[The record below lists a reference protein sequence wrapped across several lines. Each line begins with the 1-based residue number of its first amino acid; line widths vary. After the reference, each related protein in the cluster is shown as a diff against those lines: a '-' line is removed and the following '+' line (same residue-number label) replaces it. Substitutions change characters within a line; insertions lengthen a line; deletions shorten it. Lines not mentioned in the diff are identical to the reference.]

1 MHALITNILNII
13 RFKYYSIIIYLVI
26 NVSDIK
32 VPIAKPLIGDEEI
45 ENVVEVLKSGMIAQG
60 PKVEE
65 FEQKFAEWVGAKYGI
80 AVNSGTAALHTALLA
95 CGIGEGDEVI
105 TTPFTFIAS
114 GNSIVYTGAKP
125 VFADIDLKTYTLNP
139 DSIEDLITENTK
151 AILPVQL
158 YGQSADMD
166 RINEIA
172 EKYGLIVIEDA
183 AQAHG
188 ATYKGQKVGS
198 MGDMA
203 CFSFYPTKNM
213 TTSEGGIITTDDEDL
228 AEQAKIFRAHGASV
242 RYHHD
247 AIGYNFRMTD
257 IAAAI
262 GLAQMDKID
271 GFNDK
276 RIENAAYLNEGLKD
290 VDGVITPYC
299 ADGSKHVY
307 HQYTIRVEKGDRD
320 DWVDII
326 NECGVGT
333 GIHYPIPLY
342 NQPIYKILG
351 FEGDCPNAE
360 LAADNVISLPVHP
373 NLTKEDLDLVIEA
386 VKSASD
392 ELD

>member
-1 MHALITNILNII
+1 M
-13 RFKYYSIIIYLVI
+13 
-26 NVSDIK
+26 NVSNIK
-32 VPIAKPLIGDEEI
+32 VPIAKPIIGDEEI

-65 FEQKFAEWVGAKYGI
+65 FEERFAEWVGAEYGI
-80 AVNSGTAALHTALLA
+80 AVNSGTAALHVALLS

-114 GNSIVYTGAKP
+114 GNSILYTGAKP
-125 VFADIDLKTYTLNP
+125 VFADIDLKTYTINP

-158 YGQSADMD
+158 YGQSADMEK
-166 RINEIA
+166 INDIA
-172 EKYGLIVIEDA
+172 EKYGLTVIEDA

-188 ATYKGQKVGS
+188 ATCNGEKVGS
-198 MGDMA
+198 IGDMA

-213 TTSEGGIITTDDEDL
+213 TTSEGGIITTNDEEL
-228 AEQAKIFRAHGASV
+228 AENARVFRAHGASV

-247 AIGYNFRMTD
+247 EIGYNFRMTD
-257 IAAAI
+257 ISAAI
-262 GLAQMDKID
+262 GLAQLDKID
-271 GFNDK
+271 EFNDK
-276 RIENAAYLNEGLKD
+276 RIANAAYLNEGLKD

-320 DWVDII
+320 EWVDLI
-326 NECGVGT
+326 NDCGVGT

-342 NQPIYKILG
+342 NQPVYRSLG
-351 FEGDCPNAE
+351 IEGNCPNAE
-360 LAADNVISLPVHP
+360 LAADTVSSLPVHP
-373 NLTKEDLDLVIEA
+373 SLTKEDLDLVIEA
-386 VKSASD
+386 VKTAS
-392 ELD
+392 EKLC

>member
-1 MHALITNILNII
+1 MVII
-13 RFKYYSIIIYLVI
+13 
-26 NVSDIK
+26 VSDIK
-32 VPIAKPLIGDEEI
+32 VPIAKPIIGDEEI
-45 ENVVEVLKSGMIAQG
+45 DNVVEVLKSGMISQG

-65 FEQKFAEWVGAKYGI
+65 FEQEFAEWVGAEYGI

-95 CGIGEGDEVI
+95 CEVGPGDEVI
-105 TTPFTFIAS
+105 TSPFTFIAS

-139 DSIEDLITENTK
+139 DTIEDLITENTK

-158 YGQSADMD
+158 YGQAAEMD
-166 RINEIA
+166 KINEIA
-172 EKYGLIVIEDA
+172 EEYGLIVIEDA

-188 ATYKGQKVGS
+188 ATYKGNKVGS
-198 MGDMA
+198 IGDIS

-213 TTSEGGIITTDDEDL
+213 TTSEGGIITTDNEDL
-228 AEQAKIFRAHGASV
+228 AESARMFRAHGASV

-257 IAAAI
+257 ISAAI
-262 GLAQMDKID
+262 GLAQLNRID
-271 GFNDK
+271 EFNDK
-276 RIENAAYLNEGLKD
+276 RIANAAYLNEGLKD
-290 VDGVITPYC
+290 VDGIITPYC
-299 ADGSKHVY
+299 QEDSKHVY

-326 NECGVGT
+326 NDCGVGT

-342 NQPIYKILG
+342 NQPIYKVLG
-351 FEGDCPNAE
+351 IDGNCHNAE

-373 NLTKEDLDLVIEA
+373 ALTDDDLDLVIQA
-386 VKSASD
+386 VKTASD
-392 ELD
+392 KLD

>member
-1 MHALITNILNII
+1 M
-13 RFKYYSIIIYLVI
+13 
-26 NVSDIK
+26 SDIK
-32 VPIAKPLIGDEEI
+32 VSIAKPIIGDEEI
-45 ENVVEVLKSGMIAQG
+45 ENVVEVMKSGMIAQG

-65 FEQKFAEWVGAKYGI
+65 FEQKFADWVGAEYGI

-95 CGIGEGDEVI
+95 CGIGPEDEVI
-105 TTPFTFIAS
+105 TSPFTFIAS
-114 GNSIVYTGAKP
+114 GNSILYTGAKP

-139 DSIEDLITENTK
+139 DAIEGLITENTK

-158 YGQSADMD
+158 YGQSANMD

-172 EKYGLIVIEDA
+172 EKHGLIVIEDA

-188 ATYKGQKVGS
+188 ATCNGQKVGS
-198 MGDMA
+198 IGDMS

-228 AEQAKIFRAHGASV
+228 AENAKVFRAHGASV

-247 AIGYNFRMTD
+247 EIGYNFRMTD

-262 GLAQMDKID
+262 GLAQLDKID

-276 RIENAAYLNEGLKD
+276 RIANANYLNEGLKD
-290 VDGVITPYC
+290 VDGIITPYC
-299 ADGSKHVY
+299 AYGSKHVY

-326 NECGVGT
+326 NDCGVGT

-342 NQPIYKILG
+342 NQPIYRSLG
-351 FEGDCPNAE
+351 IEGNCPNAE

-373 NLTKEDLDLVIEA
+373 SLTKDDLDLVIEA
-386 VKSASD
+386 VKTASK

>member
-1 MHALITNILNII
+1 M
-13 RFKYYSIIIYLVI
+13 
-26 NVSDIK
+26 SDIR
-32 VPIAKPLIGDEEI
+32 VPIAKPIIGDEEI

-65 FEQKFAEWVGAKYGI
+65 FEKKFAEWVGAKYGI
-80 AVNSGTAALHTALLA
+80 AVNSGTAALHTALLS
-95 CGIGEGDEVI
+95 CGIGPEDEVI

-139 DSIEDLITENTK
+139 ESIEGLITENTK
-151 AILPVQL
+151 AIMPVQL
-158 YGQSADMD
+158 YGQSANMD
-166 RINEIA
+166 EINEIA
-172 EKYGLIVIEDA
+172 ERYGLIVIEDA

-188 ATYKGQKVGS
+188 ATCNGKKVGS
-198 MGDMA
+198 LGDMS

-213 TTSEGGIITTDDEDL
+213 TTSEGGIITTDDEEL
-228 AEQAKIFRAHGASV
+228 ADKAKIFRAHGASV

-257 IAAAI
+257 ISAAI
-262 GLAQMDKID
+262 GLAQLEKID
-271 GFNDK
+271 GFNDQ
-276 RIENAAYLNEGLKD
+276 RIANAEYLNNGLKD

-320 DWVDII
+320 DWVEII
-326 NECGVGT
+326 NYCGVGT

-342 NQPIYKILG
+342 NQPIYKYLG
-351 FEGDCPNAE
+351 IEGDCPNAE

-373 NLTKEDLDLVIEA
+373 SLTEEDLDLVIEA
-386 VKSASD
+386 VKTASE

>member
-1 MHALITNILNII
+1 MSN
-13 RFKYYSIIIYLVI
+13 
-26 NVSDIK
+26 IK
-32 VPIAKPLIGDEEI
+32 VPIAKPIIGDEEI

-60 PKVEE
+60 PKVAE
-65 FEQKFAEWVGAKYGI
+65 FEEEFAEWVGADYGI
-80 AVNSGTAALHTALLA
+80 AVNSGTAALHVALLS

-114 GNSIVYTGAKP
+114 GNSILYTGAKP
-125 VFADIDLKTYTLNP
+125 VFADIDLKTYTIDP

-188 ATYKGQKVGS
+188 ATCNGNLVGS

-213 TTSEGGIITTDDEDL
+213 TTSEGGIITTNDEEL
-228 AEQAKIFRAHGASV
+228 AENARIFRAHGAGI
-242 RYHHD
+242 RYHHSD
-247 AIGYNFRMTD
+247 IGFNFRMTD
-257 IAAAI
+257 ISAAI
-262 GLAQMDKID
+262 GLAQLDKID
-271 GFNDK
+271 EFNCK

-326 NECGVGT
+326 NDCGVGT

-342 NQPIYKILG
+342 NQPIYKKLG
-351 FEGDCPNAE
+351 IEGYCPNAE

-373 NLTKEDLDLVIEA
+373 SLTKEDLNLVIEA
-386 VKSASD
+386 VKTASN

>member
-1 MHALITNILNII
+1 MIILSN
-13 RFKYYSIIIYLVI
+13 
-26 NVSDIK
+26 IK
-32 VPIAKPLIGDEEI
+32 VPIAKPIIGEEEI

-60 PKVEE
+60 PKVAE
-65 FEQKFAEWVGAKYGI
+65 FEEKFAEWVGAEYGI

-114 GNSIVYTGAKP
+114 GNSIVYTGAEP

-139 DSIEDLITENTK
+139 DAIEDLITENTK

-158 YGQSADMD
+158 YGQSSNMD
-166 RINEIA
+166 KINEIA

-188 ATYKGQKVGS
+188 ATCNGKKVGS

-228 AEQAKIFRAHGASV
+228 AEQARIFRAHGASV
-242 RYHHD
+242 RYHHN

-257 IAAAI
+257 ISAAI
-262 GLAQMDKID
+262 GLAQLDKID
-271 GFNDK
+271 EFNDK
-276 RIENAAYLNEGLKD
+276 RIANAAYLNEGLKD
-290 VDGVITPYC
+290 VDGIVTPYC
-299 ADGSKHVY
+299 AYDSKHVY

-326 NECGVGT
+326 NDCGVGT

-342 NQPIYKILG
+342 NQPIYRALG

-373 NLTKEDLDLVIEA
+373 SLTQEDLDLVIEA
-386 VKSASD
+386 VKTASN

>member
-1 MHALITNILNII
+1 MNMSN
-13 RFKYYSIIIYLVI
+13 
-26 NVSDIK
+26 IK
-32 VPIAKPLIGDEEI
+32 VPIAKPIIGDEEI

-60 PKVEE
+60 PKVAE
-65 FEQKFAEWVGAKYGI
+65 FEEQFAEWVGADYGI
-80 AVNSGTAALHTALLA
+80 AVNSGTAALHVALLS

-114 GNSIVYTGAKP
+114 GNSILYTGAKP
-125 VFADIDLKTYTLNP
+125 VFADIDLKTYTIDPN
-139 DSIEDLITENTK
+139 SIENLISENTK

-158 YGQSADMD
+158 YGQSANMD
-166 RINEIA
+166 KINEIA
-172 EKYGLIVIEDA
+172 EKYGLTVIEDA

-188 ATYKGQKVGS
+188 ATCNGEKVGS
-198 MGDMA
+198 LGDMA

-213 TTSEGGIITTDDEDL
+213 TTSEGGIITTNDEDL
-228 AEQAKIFRAHGASV
+228 AENARVFRAHGASI

-247 AIGYNFRMTD
+247 EIGYNFRMTD
-257 IAAAI
+257 ISAAI
-262 GLAQMDKID
+262 GLAQLDKID
-271 GFNDK
+271 EFNDK
-276 RIENAAYLNEGLKD
+276 RIANAAYLNEGLKD

-299 ADGSKHVY
+299 AYGSKHVY

-342 NQPIYKILG
+342 NQPVYKGLG
-351 FEGDCPNAE
+351 ISGNCPNAE
-360 LAADNVISLPVHP
+360 LAANNVISLPVHP
-373 NLTKEDLDLVIEA
+373 SLTKEDLDLVIEA
-386 VKSASD
+386 VKTASN

>member
-1 MHALITNILNII
+1 M
-13 RFKYYSIIIYLVI
+13 
-26 NVSDIK
+26 SDIK
-32 VPIAKPLIGDEEI
+32 VPIAKPIIGEEEI

-65 FEQKFAEWVGAKYGI
+65 FEQEFADWVGAEYGI
-80 AVNSGTAALHTALLA
+80 AVNSGTAALHVALLS
-95 CGIGEGDEVI
+95 CDIGPGDEVI

-114 GNSIVYTGAKP
+114 GNSIVYTGAEP

-139 DSIEDLITENTK
+139 DSLEDLITENTK
-151 AILPVQL
+151 AIMPVQL

-166 RINEIA
+166 KINKIA

-188 ATYKGQKVGS
+188 ATFNGQKVGS
-198 MGDMA
+198 IGDIS

-228 AEQAKIFRAHGASV
+228 ADNARMFRAHGATV

-257 IAAAI
+257 ISAAI
-262 GLAQMDKID
+262 GLAQLDKID
-271 GFNDK
+271 EFNDK
-276 RIENAAYLNEGLKD
+276 RIANAAYLNEGLKD

-307 HQYTIRVEKGDRD
+307 HQYTIMVEKGDRD

-326 NECGVGT
+326 NDCGVGT

-342 NQPIYKILG
+342 NQPIYRTLG
-351 FEGDCPNAE
+351 FEGYCPNAE
-360 LAADNVISLPVHP
+360 FAADNVISLPVHP
-373 NLTKEDLDLVIEA
+373 SLTQEDLDLVIKA
-386 VKSASD
+386 VKTASD

>member
-1 MHALITNILNII
+1 MIT
-13 RFKYYSIIIYLVI
+13 
-26 NVSDIK
+26 VSNIK
-32 VPIAKPLIGDEEI
+32 VPIAKPIIGDEEI

-65 FEQKFAEWVGAKYGI
+65 FEEEFAEWVGADYGI
-80 AVNSGTAALHTALLA
+80 AVNSGTAALHVALLS

-105 TTPFTFIAS
+105 TSPFTFIAS

-125 VFADIDLKTYTLNP
+125 VFADIDLKTYTIDP

-172 EKYGLIVIEDA
+172 EKYGLTVIEDA

-188 ATYKGQKVGS
+188 ATFNGTPVGS

-213 TTSEGGIITTDDEDL
+213 TTSEGGIITTNDEEL
-228 AEQAKIFRAHGASV
+228 AENARVFRAHGASI
-242 RYHHD
+242 RYHHSE
-247 AIGYNFRMTD
+247 IGYNFRMTD
-257 IAAAI
+257 ISAAI
-262 GLAQMDKID
+262 GLAQLDKID
-271 GFNDK
+271 DFNCK
-276 RIENAAYLNEGLKD
+276 RIENAAYLNEGLSD
-290 VDGVITPYC
+290 VDGIITPYC

-326 NECGVGT
+326 NDCGVGT

-342 NQPIYKILG
+342 NQPIYKSLG
-351 FEGDCPNAE
+351 FEGYCPNAE

-373 NLTKEDLDLVIEA
+373 SLTKEDLDLVIEA
-386 VKSASD
+386 VKTASN

>member
-1 MHALITNILNII
+1 VII
-13 RFKYYSIIIYLVI
+13 
-26 NVSDIK
+26 VSDIK
-32 VPIAKPLIGDEEI
+32 VPIAKPIIGDKEI

-65 FEQKFAEWVGAKYGI
+65 FEQKFADWVGAKYGI

-95 CGIGEGDEVI
+95 CDIGEGDEVI

-114 GNSIVYTGAKP
+114 GNAIVYTGAKP
-125 VFADIDLKTYTLNP
+125 VFADIDLKTYTMDP

-188 ATYKGQKVGS
+188 ATFKGQKVGS
-198 MGDMA
+198 MGDMS

-228 AEQAKIFRAHGASV
+228 AEQARIFRAHGASV

-257 IAAAI
+257 ISAAI
-262 GLAQMDKID
+262 GLAQLEKID
-271 GFNDK
+271 EFNNK
-276 RIENAAYLNEGLKD
+276 RIANAAYLNEGLKD
-290 VDGVITPYC
+290 VDGIITPYC
-299 ADGSKHVY
+299 ADDSKHVY

-342 NQPIYKILG
+342 NQPIYKLLDIDG
-351 FEGDCPNAE
+351 NCPNAE

-373 NLTKEDLDLVIEA
+373 SLTEEDLDLVIEA
-386 VKSASD
+386 VKKASD

>member
-1 MHALITNILNII
+1 M
-13 RFKYYSIIIYLVI
+13 I
-26 NVSDIK
+26 NVSNIK
-32 VPIAKPLIGDEEI
+32 VPIAKPIIGDEEV

-65 FEQKFAEWVGAKYGI
+65 FEEKFAEWVGAEYGI
-80 AVNSGTAALHTALLA
+80 AVNSGTAALHVALLS
-95 CGIGEGDEVI
+95 CDIGEGDEVI

-114 GNSIVYTGAKP
+114 GNSILYTGAKP
-125 VFADIDLKTYTLNP
+125 VFADIDLNTYTINP
-139 DSIEDLITENTK
+139 DSIEQLITENTK
-151 AILPVQL
+151 AIMPVQL
-158 YGQSADMD
+158 YGQSADMV

-172 EKYGLIVIEDA
+172 ERYGLTVIEDA

-188 ATYKGQKVGS
+188 ATCNGQKVGS
-198 MGDMA
+198 MGEMA

-228 AEQAKIFRAHGASV
+228 ADNAKIFRAHGATV

-247 AIGYNFRMTD
+247 YIGYNFRMTD
-257 IAAAI
+257 ISAAI
-262 GLAQMDKID
+262 GLAQLDKID

-276 RIENAAYLNEGLKD
+276 RIANAAYLNQGLND
-290 VDGVITPYC
+290 VDGVVTPFC
-299 ADGSKHVY
+299 APGSKHVY

-326 NECGVGT
+326 NDCGVGT

-342 NQPIYKILG
+342 NQPIYKSLG
-351 FEGDCPNAE
+351 LAGNCPNAE

-373 NLTKEDLDLVIEA
+373 SLTNEDLDLVIEA
-386 VKSASD
+386 VKKASN

>member
-1 MHALITNILNII
+1 MIIVSNIN
-13 RFKYYSIIIYLVI
+13 
-26 NVSDIK
+26 
-32 VPIAKPLIGDEEI
+32 VPIAKPIIGEEEI

-65 FEQKFAEWVGAKYGI
+65 FEQRFAEWVGAEYGI
-80 AVNSGTAALHTALLA
+80 AVNSGTAALHVALLS

-114 GNSIVYTGAKP
+114 GNSILYTGAKP
-125 VFADIDLKTYTLNP
+125 VFGDIDLKTYTLDPN
-139 DSIEDLITENTK
+139 SIEDLITENTK
-151 AILPVQL
+151 AIMPVQL
-158 YGQSADMD
+158 YGQSADMEK
-166 RINEIA
+166 INEIA

-188 ATYKGQKVGS
+188 ATCNGKKVGS
-198 MGDMA
+198 MGDMS

-228 AEQAKIFRAHGASV
+228 AENAKVFRAHGASV

-247 AIGYNFRMTD
+247 EIGYNFRMTD
-257 IAAAI
+257 ISAAI
-262 GLAQMDKID
+262 GLAQLDKID
-271 GFNDK
+271 EFNDK

-299 ADGSKHVY
+299 APDSRHVY

-320 DWVDII
+320 DWVDSI

-342 NQPIYKILG
+342 NQPIYKTLEIKG
-351 FEGDCPNAE
+351 NCPNAE

-373 NLTKEDLDLVIEA
+373 SLTKEDLDQVIGA
-386 VKSASD
+386 VKKASD

>member
-1 MHALITNILNII
+1 M
-13 RFKYYSIIIYLVI
+13 
-26 NVSDIK
+26 NVSNIK
-32 VPIAKPLIGDEEI
+32 VPIAKPIIGEEEI

-65 FEQKFAEWVGAKYGI
+65 FEENFAEWVGAEYGI
-80 AVNSGTAALHTALLA
+80 AVNSGTAALHVALLS
-95 CGIGEGDEVI
+95 CDIGQGDEVI
-105 TTPFTFIAS
+105 TSPFTFIAS
-114 GNSIVYTGAKP
+114 GNSILYTGARP
-125 VFADIDLKTYTLNP
+125 VFADIDLKTYTIDPN
-139 DSIEDLITENTK
+139 SIEDLITENTK

-166 RINEIA
+166 KINEIA
-172 EKYGLIVIEDA
+172 EKYGLAVIEDA

-188 ATYKGQKVGS
+188 ATCKRKPVGS

-213 TTSEGGIITTDDEDL
+213 TTSEGGIITTNDEDL
-228 AEQAKIFRAHGASV
+228 ADNAKMFRAHGASI
-242 RYHHD
+242 RYHHSE
-247 AIGYNFRMTD
+247 IGYNFRMTD
-257 IAAAI
+257 ISAAI
-262 GLAQMDKID
+262 GLAQLDKID
-271 GFNDK
+271 EFNDK
-276 RIENAAYLNEGLKD
+276 RIANAAYLNEGLKD

-299 ADGSKHVY
+299 AEGSKHVY

-320 DWVDII
+320 GWVDII

-342 NQPIYKILG
+342 NQPVYRKLG
-351 FEGDCPNAE
+351 IEGDCPKAE

-373 NLTKEDLDLVIEA
+373 SLTKEDLDLVIEA
-386 VKSASD
+386 VKKASN

>member
-1 MHALITNILNII
+1 MVII
-13 RFKYYSIIIYLVI
+13 
-26 NVSDIK
+26 VSDIK
-32 VPIAKPLIGDEEI
+32 VPIAKPIIGDKEI

-65 FEQKFAEWVGAKYGI
+65 FEQKFADWVGAKYGI

-95 CGIGEGDEVI
+95 CDIGEGDEVI

-114 GNSIVYTGAKP
+114 GNAIVYTGAKP
-125 VFADIDLKTYTLNP
+125 VFADIDLKTYTMDP

-188 ATYKGQKVGS
+188 ATFKGQKVGS
-198 MGDMA
+198 MGDMS

-228 AEQAKIFRAHGASV
+228 AEQARIFRAHGASV

-257 IAAAI
+257 ISAAI
-262 GLAQMDKID
+262 GLAQLEKID
-271 GFNDK
+271 EFNNK
-276 RIENAAYLNEGLKD
+276 RIANAAYLNEGLKD
-290 VDGVITPYC
+290 VDGIITPYC
-299 ADGSKHVY
+299 ADDSKHVY

-342 NQPIYKILG
+342 NQPIYKLLDIDG
-351 FEGDCPNAE
+351 NCPNAE

-373 NLTKEDLDLVIEA
+373 SLTEEDLDLVIEA
-386 VKSASD
+386 VKKASD